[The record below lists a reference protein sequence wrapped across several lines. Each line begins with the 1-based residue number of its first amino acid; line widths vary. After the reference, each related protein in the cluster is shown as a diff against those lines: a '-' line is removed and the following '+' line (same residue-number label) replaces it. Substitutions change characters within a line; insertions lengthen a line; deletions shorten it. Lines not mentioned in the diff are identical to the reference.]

1 MPFTLRDY
9 QLELVEGVQKSMLK
23 GNKKILVQSA
33 AGSGKSV
40 TMAEI
45 ARRATD
51 KGNRV
56 MFVVHRCELVS
67 QIKETFK
74 ENGVDQKLCYIGMV
88 QTVTRRL
95 NKFKHEP
102 QMILVDE
109 AHHSLAKT
117 YLRIFDHFP
126 DAYTVGF
133 TATPTLLSKRGLG
146 EFYEDLIIGKS
157 VQWLIDNG
165 NLAPF
170 NYYSVNMLDVEKLKM
185 ARGDYSLKSIE
196 SATQGIIYGDVIE
209 NYQKYADNTRA
220 IVYAYSV
227 KASKVI
233 AQTFRD
239 AGYKAQSVDG
249 TTAKEIRNKAMEEF
263 RSGKLTVLVNAEL
276 YGEGVDVQGCETVV
290 LLRPTASL
298 SLHIQQSMR
307 PMRYKEGKCATII
320 DHVANYT
327 RHGLPNTEHEWSLKG
342 SKKTQEAEI
351 KIREC
356 ENCYAVYEPSK
367 HDRCPICGHVPV
379 IEEKE
384 KEYEEEKDT
393 ELKEITSDDFEL
405 TLDFRKP
412 EDCKS
417 LQELQDLAKAKQYK
431 PGWAWFQ
438 AKRLKL
444 IKNEKDD

>member
-1 MPFTLRDY
+1 MSFILRDY
-9 QLELVEGVQKSMLK
+9 QLELVEGVQNSMLK

-45 ARRATD
+45 ARRATG

-56 MFVVHRCELVS
+56 MFVVHRRELVS

-74 ENGVDQKLCYIGMV
+74 LSGVNPDLCYIGMV

-95 NKFKHEP
+95 HKFKHEP

-117 YLRIFDHFP
+117 YLRIFNHFP
-126 DAYTVGF
+126 RAYTVGF

-185 ARGDYSLKSIE
+185 TRGDYSLQSIE
-196 SATQGIIYGDVIE
+196 NATQGIIYGDVIE

-233 AQTFRD
+233 AQTFRE

-249 TTAKEIRNKAMEEF
+249 TTPKKERNKAMEEF
-263 RSGKLTVLVNAEL
+263 RSGELTILVNAEL
-276 YGEGVDVQGCETVV
+276 YGEGVDVQGCETVI

-307 PMRYKEGKCATII
+307 PMRYKEGKKATII

-342 SKKTQEAEI
+342 SKKAQEAEL

-367 HDRCPICGHVPV
+367 HDCCPMCGHVPV
-379 IEEKE
+379 VEEKE
-384 KEYEEEKDT
+384 KEYEEEKDA

-417 LQELQDLAKAKQYK
+417 LRELQDLAKAKNYK
-431 PGWAWFQ
+431 PGWAWHQ
-438 AKRLKL
+438 AKRLQ
-444 IKNEKDD
+444 II